1 MKKFKLL
8 IFTLLLF
15 MPTLLSA
22 KSSYIDKVYDIVGE
36 EKTDNLTIYL
46 FHQES
51 CPHCRKEM
59 AFLDEL
65 EEEYKDKITVRRYEV
80 TGSKK
85 NAEYMDLVKERFEKH
100 DPYVP
105 FTVIGDETFTGFGD
119 SRKEEIRSIIDN
131 YLKENKDTE
140 KTFSLPL
147 LGKVSA
153 KDVSIPLVAVV
164 LGLIDGFN
172 PCAMWVLLFLINM
185 LFNMQDKKRMWLIG
199 FTFLFTS
206 AFVYF
211 LAMLGLSVV
220 LSFTAVIWV
229 RRIIALVALIGGI
242 LNIKSYIETPKD
254 GCTVVDSKKRKKYFT
269 RIDKFTKEK
278 SIIFALI
285 GVIALAISVNMV
297 ELACSAGFPSIFV
310 SIMDLNNVSL
320 VKEILYILL
329 YVFFYLIDDLVVFI
343 VAMVSLKLSGI
354 TTKYNRL
361 CHLVGGII
369 MILIGLLLIFKPEWI
384 MLNF

>member
-1 MKKFKLL
+1 MLV
-8 IFTLLLF
+8 
-15 MPTLLSA
+15 SA
-22 KSSYIDKVYDIVGE
+22 KSTYIDRVYDIVGE
-36 EKTDNLTIYL
+36 EKTNNLTIYL

-80 TGSKK
+80 SGNKK
-85 NAEYMDLVKERFEKH
+85 NAEYMNLVKERFEKH
-100 DPYVP
+100 DQYVP
-105 FTVIGDETFTGFGD
+105 FTVIGDESFTGFGD
-119 SRKEEIRSIIDN
+119 SRKEEIKSIIDN
-131 YLKENKDTE
+131 YLKETKNTE

-185 LFNMQDKKRMWLIG
+185 LFNMQNKKRMWLIG

-229 RRIIALVALIGGI
+229 RRIIALVALVGGI
-242 LNIKSYIETPKD
+242 LNIKYYIETPKD

-310 SIMDLNNVSL
+310 SIMDLNNISL

-329 YVFFYLIDDLVVFI
+329 YVFFYLLDDLVVFVI
-343 VAMVSLKLSGI
+343 AMVSLKLSGI